1 MSTPSFTVYQGK
13 TNQFGSNRY
22 VALPVRR
29 ELEEFLRDHDKI
41 IVDFKNVPN
50 ATQSWVDGLLGK
62 LFLKEGKTLLARMQF
77 KNCSLNVQEL
87 IKFVVS
93 DRVRDHEVMKSTATD
108 FDFNY
113 NTQPVH

>member
-50 ATQSWVDGLLGK
+50 ALGK
-62 LFLKEGKTLLARMQF
+62 LFLKEGKSLLARMQF